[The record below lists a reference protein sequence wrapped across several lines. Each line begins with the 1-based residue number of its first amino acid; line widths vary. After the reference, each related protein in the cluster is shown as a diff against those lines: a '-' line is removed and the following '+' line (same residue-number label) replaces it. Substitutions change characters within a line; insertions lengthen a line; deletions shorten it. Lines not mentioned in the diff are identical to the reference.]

1 MKATSR
7 EQAWQMANDTFPTDY
22 IYDSVASQNA
32 GYPIYVSTAF
42 GVNAWISD
50 LNTTLELNMPDG
62 STTRIN
68 IEEPEQPEW
77 DYNGQY

>member
-1 MKATSR
+1 MTVNSRAEAWRKAD
-7 EQAWQMANDTFPTDY
+7 ELFPTDY
-22 IYDSVASQNA
+22 EHDARASLNA
-32 GYPIYVSTAF
+32 GYPIYWSTAS

-62 STTRIN
+62 STVRIN
-68 IEEPEQPEW
+68 IDDAPKW